1 MFKSKPLVA
10 AVVVAIPLSFI
21 ASDLSAAVL
30 EEVTVTAQKRE
41 ESIQDVGIA
50 ITAYTGDQLSQLGWT
65 NAQQVTAM
73 APGVTTVQPNGEAN
87 YAIAIRGV
95 ANSDFTTNV
104 ESPVA
109 LYVDE
114 VYISQ
119 MSGAGFLLYDMDRV
133 EILRGPQ
140 GTLFGRNATG
150 GLVHYITKKP
160 TKEFDGYIMGTVGDY
175 DQYKVQGAVGG
186 GNDLVS
192 VRFSGA
198 YNEADGYVDN
208 HYKSTDGS
216 KNPPDK
222 LNNADDS
229 SYRAQVMFTPTD
241 DLNILLNVRH
251 GQQNIDTGFFKY
263 VSSVE
268 DNTLTPGVPNPI
280 LDGYRDTSGDQYSGS
295 YNNPG
300 YNELETDGYS
310 ATVHWSFG
318 DMELVSISDYSTVK
332 RQYIEDSDASPV
344 EFFNFFLD
352 TDAKQYSQ
360 ELRLRS
366 DTESLKWVTGVYY
379 LGLELDDENGAI
391 TDPFM
396 GPASTPGAE
405 AGLLNPYTS
414 NLDSYS
420 VFGEVN
426 YSLTP
431 DMNLIVGARWIRDER
446 DFKYTT
452 NYAEFLDA
460 YKRNYNAP
468 SNLAN
473 VTELAAY
480 KGNRDDEEVSGRLE
494 LDYNINNDLMVYG
507 SWNLGV
513 RGGGYNAPI
522 FPLSPPLDYDD
533 ATMSYDPEN
542 LYAYE
547 VGFKSTIMGGLARLN
562 GAAYYY
568 DYQDYQAFYITGI
581 DTITFNTDATSSG
594 AELELQSSPIDGM
607 DLLLGA
613 AYNDIKVD
621 LPNGDDVPSVVS
633 PEWKFNGMVRYEWPM
648 FGGYVAAQADAVY
661 IDTVYFALTGFDTVK
676 QDGYTVANVSLS
688 YATQDRKWLARAFVD
703 NVGDTEY
710 LVQTFDLSGMNVFGL
725 TEQYYGRPQWWGVSL
740 QYNFGS

>member
-513 RGGGYNAPI
+513 RGGGYNAPT

-533 ATMSYDPEN
+533 ATMSY
-542 LYAYE
+542 
-547 VGFKSTIMGGLARLN
+547 VRR
-562 GAAYYY
+562 
-568 DYQDYQAFYITGI
+568 
-581 DTITFNTDATSSG
+581 TSMPTRSG
-594 AELELQSSPIDGM
+594 SSR
-607 DLLLGA
+607 
-613 AYNDIKVD
+613 
-621 LPNGDDVPSVVS
+621 PS
-633 PEWKFNGMVRYEWPM
+633 WAGWP
-648 FGGYVAAQADAVY
+648 
-661 IDTVYFALTGFDTVK
+661 
-676 QDGYTVANVSLS
+676 
-688 YATQDRKWLARAFVD
+688 
-703 NVGDTEY
+703 
-710 LVQTFDLSGMNVFGL
+710 GL
-725 TEQYYGRPQWWGVSL
+725 TARPTTMTTRITRPFTLPVSTP
-740 QYNFGS
+740 